1 MPVRQRQEIQTLSRG
16 RRLIERIAFF
26 GLGRLGLTLAALFAR
41 SGTKTVGI
49 DANPALIEQL
59 RRGEVPLAE
68 RGLDALLRDAA
79 DTLTYANDPDGAA
92 DADASI
98 ILVATPSDPAR
109 PEYSSSDVVQAC
121 LNLCR
126 VLRARE
132 TWRYHLIV
140 ISSTL
145 WPGTISG
152 TIVPLLEAQL
162 GRRAGTD
169 FGVAYVPEFVALG
182 DLVHGFERP
191 AFLLIGADDDVA
203 GALTA
208 TLFQRVTVA
217 ATPVRF
223 LKTRDAELLKVVL
236 NVFTCMKVSF
246 ANWVGQLGDRL
257 GGVDIDAVMDT
268 LSLHPRVGVGYLRA
282 GTPYAGPC
290 LPRDVD
296 AILHLAKTA
305 GLGAP
310 LVDATAEINAAQ
322 FDVIERDVLA
332 GEPRSVA
339 ILGLSFKPGTSVT
352 VGSPAFEF
360 ARRLID
366 RSIRVV
372 AFDPLGMA
380 RESART
386 MFGSLMDV
394 CETLDEAVAGAG
406 TILVCNPDPSFAE
419 LAVHTPAD
427 RRIVDPWGCVFGSHP
442 GLVRPGRNPQG
453 VASAEIL

>member
-1 MPVRQRQEIQTLSRG
+1 MPRG
-16 RRLIERIAFF
+16 GRLIGRLAFF

-41 SGTKTVGI
+41 SGMKTVGI

-59 RRGEVPLAE
+59 QSGVVPLVE
-68 RGLDALLRDAA
+68 PGLDALLREAA
-79 DTLTYANDPDGAA
+79 GSITYASHPDAAA

-98 ILVATPSDPAR
+98 ILVATPSDSSQPA
-109 PEYSSSDVVQAC
+109 YSNSDVVQAC
-121 LNLCR
+121 RDLCH
-126 VLRARE
+126 VLRARA

-145 WPGTISG
+145 WPGTISS
-152 TIVPLLEAQL
+152 TIVPLLEEQL

-169 FGVAYVPEFVALG
+169 FGVAYVPEFVAQG
-182 DLVHGFERP
+182 DLVHGFEQP
-191 AFLLIGADDDVA
+191 AFLLIGTDDDAA
-203 GALTA
+203 GARA
-208 TLFQRVTVA
+208 AALFQRITVA

-246 ANWVGQLGDRL
+246 ANWLGQLGDGL
-257 GGVDIDAVMDT
+257 GGVDIDAVVET
-268 LSLHPRVGVGYLRA
+268 LSLHPRVGIGYLRA
-282 GTPYAGPC
+282 GTPYAGTC

-296 AILHLAKTA
+296 AVLHLAKSA

-310 LVDATAEINAAQ
+310 LVDATAQINAAQ
-322 FDVIERDVLA
+322 FDLIERDLLR

-360 ARRLID
+360 ARRLLD
-366 RSIRVV
+366 RAVRVV
-372 AFDPLGMA
+372 AFDPIGMA
-380 RESART
+380 RESARAT
-386 MFGSLMDV
+386 FGSSLDV
-394 CETLDEAVAGAG
+394 CETLDEAVAGAD
-406 TILVCNPDPSFAE
+406 TILVCNPDPTFAA
-419 LAVHTPAD
+419 LAAHAPAD

-442 GLVRPGRNPQG
+442 GLVRPGRIRQDVP
-453 VASAEIL
+453 SAEIF